1 MPQRSKVRPAQS
13 ASLREG
19 MEPIVTERLLL
30 RPLSVQ
36 DVTAA
41 YVDALHDPEV
51 LRWTEARHIWWDRDR
66 VIQFVRQ
73 SNVEGVSILF
83 GMFLKDTDRHIGNLR
98 LFNFHPVHR
107 RAELSFLIFD
117 KSQWSKGYAT
127 EAVRAVTHYA
137 FETLKLHRIHADYYA
152 LNAGSARVFE
162 KSGYEIEGV
171 FKEHMVVDGS
181 YMDSVRIAKLN
192 HGEV

>member
-1 MPQRSKVRPAQS
+1 MTRTQLSQEIS
-13 ASLREG
+13 S
-19 MEPIVTERLLL
+19 ERLLIH
-30 RPLSVQ
+30 PMMTS
-36 DVTAA
+36 DVTPQYVAA
-41 YVDALHDPEV
+41 LNDPEV
-51 LRWTEARHIWWDRDR
+51 VRWTEARHQRWSTEQ
-66 VIQFVRQ
+66 VIAYVR
-73 SNVEGVSILF
+73 SHDHHATFLF
-83 GMFLKDTDRHIGNLR
+83 GIFLKGNGQHIGNIR
-98 LFNFHPVHR
+98 LFNIHPVHK

-152 LNAGSARVFE
+152 LNVGSARVFE

-192 HGEV
+192 HGGV